1 MLDQKLMTIFDEG
14 YYYLTLQNA
23 NNNEPNVG
31 ISQWP
36 YFICSLTNDN
46 ILTNILNLRYLR
58 YGFRIFTFIVFAL
71 LAGFTFI
78 NKKNRKEFPVFF
90 IIVSAMAFFSMGD
103 MIITYN
109 YLQEF
114 NLLMIAVFCLLSYRL
129 RKPFWLILS
138 GFFSFI
144 SMLIILPSG
153 LLVSLASI
161 TLLIL
166 LYQKNIKKIFN
177 SVLFF
182 VVGFFLSAVFVH
194 VFIVDI
200 QTIYQ
205 NMYTGTASLLN
216 ANRGYGPIDHVFRL
230 LFYFRDFFIQ
240 ISLILGL
247 YAFSYIITKKTK
259 PFLGWL
265 LFAVGILVFIYYVKK
280 PAFNIS
286 TLWAFPI
293 VLYVLQFL
301 NINDLSFSSIRKMNF
316 ENVLIN
322 TFLFIL
328 PLISVFGTNTPYASK
343 MIVFIL
349 PWSLLLFNIYLVNN
363 ISVNYKTIVMTV
375 LVIPFLMVAKNIDLQ
390 NDYSYRLQVDGPASD
405 IYLNH
410 NQYQYFN
417 KVDSLFNA
425 YNFHKNQ
432 DYVFATTFDHMTIVT
447 FKAKALEIFQL
458 PEDFLQYRNKEMLPG
473 PKFIFMTEYDKKMLS
488 DEFKKL
494 DWGFPEKYDQYFIG
508 TPDPEAIWKT
518 ERWLYCKKNN

>member
-1 MLDQKLMTIFDEG
+1 M
-14 YYYLTLQNA
+14 A
-23 NNNEPNVG
+23 
-31 ISQWP
+31 
-36 YFICSLTNDN
+36 YFSI
-46 ILTNILNLRYLR
+46 
-58 YGFRIFTFIVFAL
+58 
-71 LAGFTFI
+71 
-78 NKKNRKEFPVFF
+78 
-90 IIVSAMAFFSMGD
+90 GD

-114 NLLMIAVFCLLSYRL
+114 NLLMIALFSLLSYRL
-129 RKPFWLILS
+129 QKPYWQILS
-138 GFFSFI
+138 GFFSFM
-144 SMLIILPSG
+144 SLLIILPSG

-166 LYQKNIKKIFN
+166 LYIKNIKKILN

-182 VVGFFLSAVFVH
+182 VVGFFLSAAFVH

-205 NMYTGTASLLN
+205 NMYTGTTSLLN
-216 ANRGYGPIDHVFRL
+216 ANRGYGPFDHVFRL

-240 ISLILGL
+240 ISLVLGL
-247 YAFSYIITKKTK
+247 YAVSYVVTKKTK

-265 LFAVGILVFIYYVKK
+265 LFALGLLIFIYYVKK

-301 NINDLSFSSIRKMNF
+301 YTNDLSFSSIRKMNF

-322 TFLFIL
+322 TFLFLL

-349 PWSLLLFNIYLVNN
+349 PWSLLLFNLYLVNN
-363 ISVNYKTIVMTV
+363 ISVNYKTIVLTV
-375 LVIPFLMVAKNIDLQ
+375 LAIPFLIVVKNFELK
-390 NDYSYRLQVDGPASD
+390 NDYSYRLPVDGPASD
-405 IYLNH
+405 MYLNH
-410 NQYQYFN
+410 TQFQYFN

-425 YNFHKNQ
+425 YNFQKNQ
-432 DYVFATTFDHMTIVT
+432 DYVFATTGDHMTIVA
-447 FKAKALEIFQL
+447 FRAKALETFQL
-458 PEDFLQYRNKEMLPG
+458 PEDFLQYRKKDMLPS
-473 PKFIFMTEYDKKMLS
+473 PKFIFMTAYDKQMLS

-494 DWGFPEKYDQYFIG
+494 DWGFPKDFDVYFIG
-508 TPDPEAIWKT
+508 TTDPGTIHKS